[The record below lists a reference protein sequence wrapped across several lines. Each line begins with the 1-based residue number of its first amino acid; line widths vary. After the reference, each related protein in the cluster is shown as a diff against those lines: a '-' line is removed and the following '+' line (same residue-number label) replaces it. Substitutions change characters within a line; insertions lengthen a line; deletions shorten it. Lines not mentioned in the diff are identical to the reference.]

1 MSDLIKT
8 AEEARKNIP
17 YKEALVE
24 LLYQFAD
31 DDFIIS
37 FRGSE
42 WLGLAPH
49 IEEDV
54 AYSSIT
60 QNTMG
65 HASMFYELL
74 EELGEGDS
82 DELAHERPLEKRRSS
97 IYLEKMNG
105 LGSYIEEP
113 DYDWA
118 LAVVRN
124 YLYESMKRIKL
135 KAATNSSYEPLRFV
149 AKKALTEQAY
159 HLAHWRLW
167 IQQLQNSTEEAKEK
181 INFRLE
187 EAANE
192 FGDALSLGSKAEA
205 IHQFNILIDEET
217 LQNRWLEKVN
227 NVLTLKFDTVPKM
240 VLGNGRN
247 GEHNADLQQAMNIFS
262 EVYMTDTNAAW

>member
-1 MSDLIKT
+1 MIDIVKT
-8 AEEARKNIP
+8 AEEANKNP
-17 YKEALVE
+17 DYKAALVE

-65 HASMFYELL
+65 HAAMFFQLL
-74 EELGEGDS
+74 EELGEGDR
-82 DELAHERPLEKRRSS
+82 DKLAHERPPEKRRSAT
-97 IYLEKMNG
+97 YLEKKNG
-105 LGSYIEEP
+105 PGNYIEEP

-124 YLYESMKRIKL
+124 YLYESMKYVKL
-135 KAATNSSYEPLRFV
+135 KAATNSSYEPLRYV
-149 AKKALTEQAY
+149 ARKVLTEQNY

-167 IQQLQNSTEEAKEK
+167 MKQLQDSTEEAEER
-181 INFRLE
+181 IRYRLE
-187 EAANE
+187 EASKQ
-192 FGDALSLGSKAEA
+192 FGDALSLGPKAED
-205 IHQFNILIDEET
+205 IHRYHLLIDEET
-217 LQNRWLEKVN
+217 LANRWLEKVN
-227 NVLTLKFDTVPKM
+227 NVLKYKFDTVPKM
-240 VLGNGRN
+240 ELGNGRN
-247 GEHNADLQQAMNIFS
+247 GDFNEDLQQAMSIFS
-262 EVYMTDTNAAW
+262 EVYLSDPKAAW